1 MTRVSKSFNLEDP
14 NSFKRKLFKWSG
26 NSEISVFLN
35 SNNYESEMNE
45 YEVILAV
52 DLHSE
57 TPYTKQN
64 SLTKLDDYINRTK
77 DWIFGYLSY
86 DLKNELEKLES
97 KNIDSFVLP
106 NLFFFQP
113 KKIWLVSKNSV
124 EALYLDGS
132 QIQDDWIQ
140 INKTAPLNDFSNSK
154 KIKLKKRLSKNQ
166 YQNKIR

>member
-1 MTRVSKSFNLEDP
+1 MRPCNGLYDK
-14 NSFKRKLFKWSG
+14 NSAHNKAKRKQTQD
-26 NSEISVFLN
+26 SEISVFLN

-86 DLKNELEKLES
+86 DLKN
-97 KNIDSFVLP
+97 
-106 NLFFFQP
+106 
-113 KKIWLVSKNSV
+113 
-124 EALYLDGS
+124 
-132 QIQDDWIQ
+132 
-140 INKTAPLNDFSNSK
+140 
-154 KIKLKKRLSKNQ
+154 
-166 YQNKIR
+166 